1 MRLKINTGFRVPAVL
16 AGLCVVALLLPLKAG
31 PEKTSLF
38 FTMPYIPAEKVKTV
52 VIDPGHGGK
61 DPGCH
66 GASVREKDVALAIGL
81 ALGALIET
89 HYPDVKVVYTRKSD
103 VFVELHNRARIAN
116 EARGDLF
123 ICIHCN
129 AGSPD
134 AHGSETYALGLHR
147 AATNLAVAKRENEA
161 ILLED
166 NYKENYMG
174 FDINSPEGS
183 IIFSLIQNTFLN
195 RSLQFA
201 AKCQKNFRTLAG
213 RHDRGVKQAGFLVL
227 VYTAMPSVL
236 IETGFLT
243 HKQEEAFLADRRNQ
257 ELMAEAIF
265 RAFAEYKSEIEKTP
279 MPASLTQR
287 PERIE
292 DEKEKIHRTN
302 GSPISPKQDSE
313 TVASENLVSSALP
326 DVFLSVQFSALPG
339 IRRDTPEPFRKLPE
353 VFYVEEGGMT
363 KYFSGR
369 FTTLGEADKR
379 RSLLM
384 QYGYRDAFVV
394 GFSGGQKVS
403 AGVAIAQLQQKD

>member
-1 MRLKINTGFRVPAVL
+1 MRVKIKKGFRAHVFIAFL
-16 AGLCVVALLLPLKAG
+16 GTIAFLLPLKAG
-31 PEKTSLF
+31 PEKPFALPSALLLF
-38 FTMPYIPAEKVKTV
+38 PTEKINTV

-66 GASVREKDVALAIGL
+66 GASAREKDVALAIGL
-81 ALGALIET
+81 ALGGLIET

-103 VFVELHNRARIAN
+103 MFVELHNRARIAN

-166 NYKENYMG
+166 NYKENYQG
-174 FDINSPEGS
+174 FDIHSPEGS

-213 RHDRGVKQAGFLVL
+213 RYDRGVKQAGFLVL

-243 HKQEEAFLADRRNQ
+243 NKQEEAFLADRRNQ

-279 MPASLTQR
+279 LPAAVTQR
-287 PERIE
+287 PSLSQN
-292 DEKEKIHRTN
+292 K
-302 GSPISPKQDSE
+302 KQKLPAADS
-313 TVASENLVSSALP
+313 LP
-326 DVFLSVQFSALPG
+326 DSTKLETEKTARDPAPAFSGVFLSVQFSALPG
-339 IRRDTPEPFRKLPE
+339 SRESLPEPFRKLPE
-353 VFYVEEGGMT
+353 VFFVEENGMT

-369 FTTLGEADKR
+369 FTSQSEADKR

-384 QYGYRDAFVV
+384 QLGYRDAFIV

>member
-1 MRLKINTGFRVPAVL
+1 MRVKIKKGFRVRFL
-16 AGLCVVALLLPLKAG
+16 MLGLSAATFFIPLKAG
-31 PEKTSLF
+31 PEENLLLPWATFL
-38 FTMPYIPAEKVKTV
+38 PNEKVNTV

-166 NYKENYMG
+166 NYKENYLG

-213 RHDRGVKQAGFLVL
+213 RYDRGVKQAGFLVL

-243 HKQEEAFLADRRNQ
+243 HKQEEAFLADKRNQ

-265 RAFAEYKSEIEKTP
+265 RAFAEYKSEIEK
-279 MPASLTQR
+279 MPLPITVSRHLHTDLDKKDKMPVADSLLGSLKQR
-287 PERIE
+287 T
-292 DEKEKIHRTN
+292 EKEAGGLQESDLSGI
-302 GSPISPKQDSE
+302 
-313 TVASENLVSSALP
+313 
-326 DVFLSVQFSALPG
+326 FLSVQFSALPG
-339 IRRDTPEPFRKLPE
+339 TRGAIPEPFRKLPE
-353 VFYVEEGGMT
+353 VFFLEEGGMT

-369 FTTLGEADKR
+369 FTSQAEADKR

-384 QYGYRDAFVV
+384 QFGYRDAFIV

-403 AGVAIAQLQQKD
+403 AGVVIAQLQQKD

>member
-1 MRLKINTGFRVPAVL
+1 MKGFR
-16 AGLCVVALLLPLKAG
+16 ALFFLVFVSCASLLMPLKAG
-31 PEKTSLF
+31 PEKAPF
-38 FTMPYIPAEKVKTV
+38 FSVVTALPAEKVNTV

-66 GASVREKDVALAIGL
+66 GASAREKDVALAIGL

-89 HYPDVKVVYTRKSD
+89 HYPDVKVVYTRKTD

-129 AGSPD
+129 AGSPE

-166 NYKENYMG
+166 NYRENYMG

-195 RSLQFA
+195 RSLLFA
-201 AKCQKNFRTLAG
+201 SKCQKNFRTMAG
-213 RHDRGVKQAGFLVL
+213 RYDRGVKQAGFLVL

-243 HKQEEAFLADRRNQ
+243 HKQEEAFLSERRNQ

-265 RAFAEYKSEIEKTP
+265 RAFAEYKSEIEKSVT
-279 MPASLTQR
+279 PASVSNRERMNIAMEEKQNI
-287 PERIE
+287 PEENAPASSR
-292 DEKEKIHRTN
+292 
-302 GSPISPKQDSE
+302 E
-313 TVASENLVSSALP
+313 TASALP
-326 DVFLSVQFSALPG
+326 ENASGPSLSGVFLSVQFSALPG
-339 IRRDTPEPFRKLPE
+339 LRKQMPETFRNIPE
-353 VFYVEEGGMT
+353 VFALEENGMT

-369 FTTLGEADKR
+369 LTTQAEAEKR
-379 RSLLM
+379 RGLLV
-384 QYGYRDAFVV
+384 QYGYSDAFVV
-394 GFSGGQKVS
+394 GFAGGQKVRAS
-403 AGVAIAQLQQKD
+403 VALAQLQQKD

>member
-1 MRLKINTGFRVPAVL
+1 MLDYRPKNSKHRLAIA
-16 AGLCVVALLLPLKAG
+16 VALGLLVPGFLYPERVGEGSVPVELGKAWL
-31 PEKTSLF
+31 SQ
-38 FTMPYIPAEKVKTV
+38 EKVDVV

-66 GASVREKDVALAIGL
+66 GASAREKDVALAIGL

-89 HYPDVKVVYTRKSD
+89 HYPDVKVVYTRKTD

-116 EARGDLF
+116 EAHGDLF

-129 AGSPD
+129 AGSPE

-147 AATNLAVAKRENEA
+147 SATNLAVAKRENEA

-195 RSLQFA
+195 RSLLFA

-213 RHDRGVKQAGFLVL
+213 RMDRGVKQAGFLVL

-265 RAFAEYKSEIEKTP
+265 RAFAEYKSEIEKKP
-279 MPASLTQR
+279 LPEKLSARREDPPPVNLSASSS
-287 PERIE
+287 
-292 DEKEKIHRTN
+292 DAA
-302 GSPISPKQDSE
+302 GSLDSVAAPPSEAHPLPK
-313 TVASENLVSSALP
+313 
-326 DVFLSVQFSALPG
+326 VFLSVQFSALPG
-339 IRRDTPEPFRKLPE
+339 KRSMPPTFRHIPE
-353 VFYVEEGGMT
+353 VFSMEENSMT
-363 KYFSGR
+363 KFFSGR
-369 FTTLGEADKR
+369 LLSLSEAEKR

-384 QYGYRDAFVV
+384 QYGYKDAFIV
-394 GFSGGQKVS
+394 GFSEGNKTTAS
-403 AGVAIAQLQQKD
+403 MAIALLQQKKD